1 VTTAAGT
8 LTHIAGPALNVCGRT
23 VQRCSLCGAKLCDS
37 EGTAAPLNPDG
48 SAPGFP
54 TWPVGRL
61 VQVETGNPTRYSLL
75 PDTDKLPDDSCL
87 EFA

>member
-1 VTTAAGT
+1 MSDTIS
-8 LTHIAGPALNVCGRT
+8 HIAGVTLNVCGRT

-37 EGTAAPLNPDG
+37 LNTAAPLNPDG
-48 SAPGFP
+48 SEPVFP
-54 TWPVGRL
+54 TWPTGRL
-61 VQVETGNPTRYSLL
+61 VQVEAGNPTRSSLL